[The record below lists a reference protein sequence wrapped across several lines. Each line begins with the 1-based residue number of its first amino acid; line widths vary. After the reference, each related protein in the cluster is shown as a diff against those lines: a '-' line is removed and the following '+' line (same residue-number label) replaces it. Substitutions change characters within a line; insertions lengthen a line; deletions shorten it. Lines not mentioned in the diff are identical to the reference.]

1 MVSISSILSK
11 SCSLVTDYLGNPGF
25 ILYDDN
31 PRIVL
36 DVKEGMP
43 GIGLFD
49 ENTLSAD
56 RSVSV
61 RIYISA
67 NDEQASMVFFQ
78 DENVK
83 KHNK

>member
-1 MVSISSILSK
+1 
-11 SCSLVTDYLGNPGF
+11 LGNPGF

-36 DVKEGMP
+36 DVKEGVP

-56 RSVSV
+56 RFVPV
-61 RIYISA
+61 RIQISA
-67 NDEQASMVFFQ
+67 NDEQA
-78 DENVK
+78 
-83 KHNK
+83 